1 MRGPAPAATPP
12 TWTQPHH
19 TGLPAGPPPPG
30 GPPPGQRPRA
40 ARARQLS
47 SHQPP
52 FDLGN
57 ILAYRQHQVPHSA
70 HRRAALP
77 ETGQRIT
84 GGPLPSKPRHSD
96 DEQQEGQPTRVAL
109 EHILTVND
117 ANQPL
122 RPHPERSGT
131 PCQGTRLMEC
141 SSSPPAP
148 PAGQNGRPRFQAY
161 VSRSGE
167 R

>member
-19 TGLPAGPPPPG
+19 TGLTADHPPPG
-30 GPPPGQRPRA
+30 VAPPGQRTRA

-84 GGPLPSKPRHSD
+84 GGPLPSKPPQSD

-131 PCQGTRLMEC
+131 AVARDCASVKYWAVKMVGSL
-141 SSSPPAP
+141 
-148 PAGQNGRPRFQAY
+148 AGWSDF
-161 VSRSGE
+161 
-167 R
+167 